1 MSTDMK
7 TKTKSPWILHVL
19 AYSKANNLKYNEAL
33 RDPGLKVGYVKVERS
48 KKSKSSPKSEQMEM
62 KYSSMNVESPKVKKS
77 KSSPKS
83 EKMEMKYSPMKV
95 KKTRKMKEHMVE
107 HMVEPQ
113 MFIQSESGNLQQIPE
128 APLKKVRV
136 KKDKKM

>member
-19 AYSKANNLKYNEAL
+19 AYSKANNLKYNQAL
-33 RDPGLKVGYVKVERS
+33 KDPNLKVGYVKVERV
-48 KKSKSSPKSEQMEM
+48 KKSSPKSSPKSEKMEM
-62 KYSSMNVESPKVKKS
+62 KYSSMNVESPK
-77 KSSPKS
+77 
-83 EKMEMKYSPMKV
+83 KV
-95 KKTRKMKEHMVE
+95 KKTRKMKDAMVE

-113 MFIQSESGNLQQIPE
+113 TFIQTESGNLQQIPE
-128 APLKKVRV
+128 AEPKKVRA